1 MSSFNV
7 SKQRN
12 LNTLC
17 SEISLF
23 LLMSG
28 PESSLKLINEFSS
41 ASCPLSA
48 LHDLIFLK
56 IKFLHLEFEAT
67 IAIIKISPP
76 MKIPIWLPV
85 DSVGGVDVV
94 VGAVVVVDVVVDV
107 VVVIKGFVVSLMT

>member
-1 MSSFNV
+1 MS
-7 SKQRN
+7 
-12 LNTLC
+12 
-17 SEISLF
+17 
-23 LLMSG
+23 
-28 PESSLKLINEFSS
+28 SSLKLINEFSS

-67 IAIIKISPP
+67 IVIIKISPP

-94 VGAVVVVDVVVDV
+94 VGPVVVVDVDV
-107 VVVIKGFVVSLMT
+107 VVVVAIVVVIKAFVVSLMT